1 MKTLKQLFVFF
12 VFITIQTQAQS
23 EDGLVKW
30 LTIKEA
36 QELNKKQ
43 PKPFLIDVYT
53 DWCGWCKHMMKT
65 TYSNPNIAGYVN
77 QFFYPIKFNAET
89 KDTIEYNGKIYKP
102 TSPNPKTPHELAIK
116 FLGTSLSYPSTI
128 FVSNNFEYN
137 LLSQGFL
144 EEKKLEPLLIYTVE
158 NVYKSASYD
167 DFVSQFEHTF
177 YDTVFKKGIVKTYT
191 LKEIEKLQKSRPG
204 VMKKILVNI
213 SAGFCNACKVQ
224 NATTIKD
231 SAIAAYIN
239 KNYYLI
245 NFDAESNDT
254 VMFKGEKCF
263 KTLVNGYPLHT
274 FSLKASNNRLQFPS
288 IAVLDDKQNTLDAL
302 NSFLSPKTLLPILK
316 YYAEDTY
323 KTTPWPDYIKA
334 YNEPPKK

>member
-1 MKTLKQLFVFF
+1 MKTLKLTLVFF
-12 VFITIQTQAQS
+12 IISLKQFSQT

-30 LTIKEA
+30 LTIEEA
-36 QELNKKQ
+36 QKLNKTQ

-65 TYSNPNIAGYVN
+65 TYSNPNIAGYIN

-116 FLGTSLSYPSTI
+116 FLGNSLSYPSTI

-158 NVYKSASYD
+158 NVFKSAAYE
-167 DFVSQFEHTF
+167 DFSEQFNHTF
-177 YDTVFKKGIVKTYT
+177 YDTTFTKKHIKTYT
-191 LKEIEKLQKSRPG
+191 IKEIEKLQKSRPG
-204 VMKKILVNI
+204 VTKKILVNI
-213 SAGFCNACKVQ
+213 SAGFCNSCKVQ
-224 NATTIKD
+224 NATTLKD
-231 SAIAAYIN
+231 TIIANYIN
-239 KNYYLI
+239 KHFYLI

-254 VMFKGEKCF
+254 IMFKGEKCF
-263 KTLVNGYPLHT
+263 KTVMNGYPLHT
-274 FSLKASNNRLQFPS
+274 FALKATNNRLQFPS
-288 IAVLDDKQNTLDAL
+288 IAVLDTQQNTLDAL
-302 NSFLSPKTLLPILK
+302 NAFLTPKALLPILK
-316 YYAEDTY
+316 YYAEDKY
-323 KTTPWPDYIKA
+323 KTISWTDYIKA
-334 YNEPPKK
+334 YNEQKK